1 MSIFERITN
10 LAKAN
15 INDIID
21 KAEDPEKIAK
31 QVIYDLEEAFKEAT
45 AGVAAAI
52 MEEKKLLTLMTQ
64 SKEESLKWEKR
75 AMAAIEKGD
84 DALAKEAL
92 KRRISFEDDSK
103 RYESEHENRLDL
115 VRELK
120 ESLRMLEDK
129 IDEAKR
135 RRDALIARSK
145 SAEAQVKIAKT
156 LSGASQTDP
165 LEALKRME
173 EKVMHTEA
181 QVEAYAELKSESVES
196 KFKKLE
202 SEDTLENELAALKSK
217 MNK

>member
-1 MSIFERITN
+1 MGIFDRITN

-15 INDIID
+15 INDLID

-64 SKEESLKWEKR
+64 AQEESVKWEKR

-84 DALAKEAL
+84 DQLAKEAL
-92 KRRISFEDDSK
+92 KRRISFEEDSK
-103 RYESEHENRLDL
+103 RYHSEHEDRLDQ

-120 ESLRMLEDK
+120 ESLRLLEDK

-156 LSGASQTDP
+156 LNGAAQTDP
-165 LEALKRME
+165 MEALKRME
-173 EKVMHTEA
+173 EKVMMTEA
-181 QVEAYAELKSESVES
+181 QAEAYAEIKSESVES
-196 KFKKLE
+196 KFKKIEKEE
-202 SEDTLENELAALKSK
+202 SVEDALIALKHK

>member
-165 LEALKRME
+165 MEALKRME